1 MPNMPK
7 IIPPPP
13 SDQSKRDP
21 DYEHGTHEAFF
32 RYYSEQ
38 SLEVGTRERL
48 LALREMVCRQIE
60 SGKKIAFDVADI
72 GCGAGTLSQLWAEL
86 GHQVYG
92 LDVNSPLVELA
103 QQRAN
108 EKNLHIDFQIG
119 SATDLPWSDQS
130 MDVCL
135 VPELLEHIAHWEIC
149 LDEFSRILRPG
160 GVLYISTTNRLCPI
174 QEEFNLPLYSWYP
187 APLKRYYERLAVTDR
202 PEIANYAKYPAVN
215 WFTFYSLR
223 AALDRRGL
231 TAKDRFDV
239 MDLSKKSAAQ
249 RLLVGLIRTLP
260 PLRFL
265 AQFATS
271 YLAVIAIKR

>member
-1 MPNMPK
+1 MPK

-13 SDQSKRDP
+13 SDQSKCNL

-38 SLEVGTRERL
+38 SLEARTRERF

-60 SGKKIAFDVADI
+60 SGKKIALDVADI

-92 LDVNSPLVELA
+92 LDVNAPLIELA

-135 VPELLEHIAHWEIC
+135 VPELLEHIAQWEIC